1 MTDLT
6 KLYDDWIAK
15 RLAWQTVRRE
25 KEEILLKG
33 IVDEIEALWERI
45 ALDSKDD
52 IPPTDFDGL
61 MGDIKPIGVEGKFVA
76 FHGATETVFNDG
88 GVKRKPGR
96 PPKVEA
102 AR

>member
-33 IVDEIEALWERI
+33 IVDEIEALKAGI
-45 ALDSKDD
+45 A
-52 IPPTDFDGL
+52 
-61 MGDIKPIGVEGKFVA
+61 GDTAALASVLP
-76 FHGATETVFNDG
+76 
-88 GVKRKPGR
+88 KRAPGR

-102 AR
+102 A

>member
-33 IVDEIEALWERI
+33 IVDEIEALWERV

-52 IPPTDFDGL
+52 IPPSAFD
-61 MGDIKPIGVEGKFVA
+61 VA
-76 FHGATETVFNDG
+76 MAP
-88 GVKRKPGR
+88 RKPGR

-102 AR
+102 A